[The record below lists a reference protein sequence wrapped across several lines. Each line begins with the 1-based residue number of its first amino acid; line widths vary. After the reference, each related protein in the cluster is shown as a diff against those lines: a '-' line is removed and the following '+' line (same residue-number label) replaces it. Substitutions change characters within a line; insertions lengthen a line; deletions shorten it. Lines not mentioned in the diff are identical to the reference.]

1 MLVPNEIGTIAI
13 LPLSNEIGH
22 SAERMDVL
30 RSIQS
35 DAIIEAQALSSIDL
49 LVEITKLTLLNP
61 GEEELRKRRHD
72 IARRWENMDSRKSFI
87 LSKNSTRVKIDMI
100 VFSSLH

>member
-13 LPLSNEIGH
+13 LPLSNDIGH

-35 DAIIEAQALSSIDL
+35 DAIIKAEALSGIYL
-49 LVEITKLTLLNP
+49 LVEITKLTLLDA
-61 GEEELRKRRHD
+61 GEEGLKKRRHET
-72 IARRWENMDSRKSFI
+72 AGR
-87 LSKNSTRVKIDMI
+87 
-100 VFSSLH
+100 